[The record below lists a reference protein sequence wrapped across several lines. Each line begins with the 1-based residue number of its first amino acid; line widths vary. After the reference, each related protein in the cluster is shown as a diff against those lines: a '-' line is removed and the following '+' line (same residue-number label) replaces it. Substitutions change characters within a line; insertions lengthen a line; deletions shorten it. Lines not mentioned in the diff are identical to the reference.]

1 MLLQNIKENYFL
13 FSKQK
18 NFDVLEMKVKD
29 FVPKLIDR
37 VDVIKSQHLPR
48 PDVDCVF

>member
-18 NFDVLEMKVKD
+18 NFDVLEMKVEN
-29 FVPKLIDR
+29 FLPKLTDR
-37 VDVIKSQHLPR
+37 VDVIKKAFKWA
-48 PDVDCVF
+48 DVDCVF